1 MTTTNDTTCPAR
13 QALDKAAADLRN
25 ACSEILRAERA
36 MTAKKIELRL
46 LYIKAQ
52 EDRDAMFSAF
62 HAFALLGSE
71 LQRLKFEVESYDTEH
86 ERALR
91 ERNQAGDELD
101 RAARVQGTDRMHSS
115 EELARAAVRFTAAQQ
130 VLDQLQSKEAVA
142 KRRKDAVEL
151 RQAESAI
158 QELERLYRQ
167 KDDTQK
173 ASRESAQLADSQW
186 NVLRNDWLKAMQVED
201 ACKKALR
208 LASIVYTA
216 SVIRE

>member
-36 MTAKKIELRL
+36 MTAKKVELRL

>member
-36 MTAKKIELRL
+36 MTAKKVELRL
-46 LYIKAQ
+46 LYIKAR

-101 RAARVQGTDRMHSS
+101 RAARVQGTDRMHST